1 MLFSRVKETHPQD
14 APAIAP
20 DVVPTVSSTWAD
32 KVLADITRDARTI
45 QPDIRPGREAPAP
58 SMAVVSAPSVDT
70 TFRATAVAYKPPS
83 PVETPP
89 LPNSTS
95 KSTWLRKV
103 SFIFMFALVSACA
116 TGLWKHYGGPARQ
129 TIAEWTPLISEFI
142 PQFSLASSQPDA
154 AAPANQH
161 TAEEQ
166 AAAPVEQT
174 AASDQTISTSDAA
187 PAGAAAAPG
196 IAAGL
201 PTDAAEL
208 MQSMQRD
215 LSALGQQ
222 VEQLKATIAELKAGQ
237 APSPVVAR
245 TTEARP
251 SEARASEVK
260 PPAPAARPRVTAV
273 QPPPPPRSAAPPPV
287 RRPPPVQASAAPMQ
301 LAAPPPPA
309 PPPPQQADDGGP
321 VVRPP
326 MSLRWNGVSD

>member
-32 KVLADITRDARTI
+32 KVLADITRDAKSI
-45 QPDIRPGREAPAP
+45 HPDIRPGREASTP
-58 SMAVVSAPSVDT
+58 STAVVSAPSVDT
-70 TFRATAVAYKPPS
+70 TFRATAVGTYKPPS
-83 PVETPP
+83 PVEMPP
-89 LPNSTS
+89 PPKSTS

-103 SFIFMFALVSACA
+103 TFIFMFALVSACA
-116 TGLWKHYGGPARQ
+116 TGLWRHYEVPARQ

-142 PQFSLASSQPDA
+142 PQFTLASSQTDA
-154 AAPANQH
+154 AAPVDQPAS
-161 TAEEQ
+161 ADQ
-166 AAAPVEQT
+166 AAAPVEQ
-174 AASDQTISTSDAA
+174 AAAPDQTASTSDAA
-187 PAGAAAAPG
+187 TTGAAS
-196 IAAGL
+196 L
-201 PTDAAEL
+201 PPDSAEL
-208 MQSMQRD
+208 IQSMQRD
-215 LSALGQQ
+215 LAALGQQ
-222 VEQLKATIAELKAGQ
+222 VEQLKATIAELKANQ
-237 APSPVVAR
+237 PPSPAVAR

-251 SEARASEVK
+251 SEVK

-301 LAAPPPPA
+301 LSAPPPPSPA
-309 PPPPQQADDGGP
+309 TPPPQQADDGGP